1 MAVLFALLQFFS
13 IFASVK
19 TKCLVIGIVMGI
31 AFAACSPSVK
41 VPEPEVAEQSRSIEG
56 PSLELSS
63 IDSLMWK
70 QPESALA
77 QLQRFAISPAADS
90 LDAFNGHYC
99 QLLISELLYKNDWK
113 QSNRGELLK
122 AVEFFDS
129 IVDLHG
135 ADVQKRHAFLDAR
148 GHYINGVGFYEQG
161 DVVNA
166 CEEYLKTLDVMEA
179 HFEEKELVEHKARF
193 LAYTYNRLGDLFS
206 EQFMMESSITC
217 YENALVYC
225 KISPTSPT
233 GVSNILYRIGK
244 QYDKNNEIENASLY
258 YGQAL
263 ENMAATDNL
272 VYRNIV
278 ASKALCDYEM
288 EGNAKQALE
297 ELNHAL
303 FQAKTENER
312 LNRFLTIGGVYFL
325 EGNYDSALFYLE
337 PVFEDNEA
345 GLQAQAAGY
354 LRIIYDSIGNKEQS
368 DAYMRFLT
376 NHKKPEGEN
385 KALVSTLEDMYK
397 NYSNHKLEKQAEAE
411 RKIAEKR
418 VMNTIIPIAIAVALA
433 IFCVLILRSR
443 KLLKNQ
449 KEESDREFGE
459 AEKEHEKE
467 LRLWQTEAD
476 RTLEEMEKKYE
487 EELEQLKAE
496 TKQHLDEAEKKHLQW
511 MADAEERHSKELRVQ
526 KDRSEKELE
535 KTKTR
540 HEKELEAERLAYE
553 KEQDTLRQNLME
565 RVAQVRA
572 LEEALNIQ
580 REEAKLRRMA
590 FLKEP
595 ICQSIRNKLSGKNIT
610 TRENAYEL
618 GIALKDED
626 FEQLREAVEKHYNGF
641 DHVLLSQCPGLKHG
655 HLALCHLYLLGI
667 NESEIAVLKN
677 VSYSAIKKQNESLQE
692 KLGVEENVAKYVM
705 RVAEGLVG
713 HAHNELKLD
722 LLHGSQGSSQ
732 KSSQKNS
739 QKIVNLIKERP
750 EITTTEMAE
759 IIGLTRRSI
768 VNITNRL
775 QEDGVIRRVGP
786 DKGGRWE
793 VID

>member
-1 MAVLFALLQFFS
+1 
-13 IFASVK
+13 
-19 TKCLVIGIVMGI
+19 MGI

-41 VPEPEVAEQSRSIEG
+41 VPEPEVAEQNRSIEG

-70 QPESALA
+70 QPDSALA
-77 QLQRFAISPAADS
+77 QLQRFVASPAADS

-122 AVEFFDS
+122 AVGYFDS

-135 ADVQKRHAFLDAR
+135 ANAQKRHAFLDAR

-166 CEEYLKTLDVMEA
+166 CAEYLKTLDVMEA

-193 LAYTYNRLGDLFS
+193 MAYTYNRLMELFS
-206 EQFMMESSITC
+206 EQFMMDPAIEC
-217 YENALVYC
+217 GEKALMFC
-225 KISPTSPT
+225 KIKPTSPE
-233 GVSNILYRIGK
+233 GISSILYQLGK
-244 QYDKNNEIENASLY
+244 QYDKMHEIDKARQY
-258 YGQAL
+258 YEQAL
-263 ENMAATDNL
+263 ENISNTDNQ
-272 VYRNIV
+272 VFRDIV
-278 ASKALCDYEM
+278 SSKALCDYKSGATTESS
-288 EGNAKQALE
+288 LD
-297 ELNHAL
+297 ELYL
-303 FQAKTENER
+303 VLKCSDTEKER
-312 LNRFLTIGGVYFL
+312 LNRYLTIGGVFFY

-354 LRIIYDSIGNKEQS
+354 LRIIYDSIGNKGQS

-376 NHKKPEGEN
+376 NNKKPEGEN
-385 KALVSTLEDMYK
+385 KALVSKLEDIYK
-397 NYSNHKLEKQAEAE
+397 NYSNQKLEKQAKAE
-411 RKIAEKR
+411 QKTAEKR
-418 VMNTIIPIAIAVALA
+418 VMNTIIPIAIAVAL
-433 IFCVLILRSR
+433 IIICVLIWRSR
-443 KLLKNQ
+443 RLLKNQ
-449 KEESDREFGE
+449 QEEADRVLGE
-459 AEKEHEKE
+459 AEQEHEKE
-467 LRLWQTEAD
+467 LRLWQAEAD
-476 RTLEEMEKKYE
+476 KTLEEMEKKYE

-496 TKQHLDEAEKKHLQW
+496 TKQRLDEAEKKHLQW

-526 KDRSEKELE
+526 KDQSEKEID

-540 HEKELEAERLAYE
+540 HKEELEAERLAYE
-553 KEQDTLRQNLME
+553 KEQDALRQNLME

-641 DHVLLSQCPGLKHG
+641 DHVLLSQYPGLKHG
-655 HLALCHLYLLGI
+655 HLALCHLHLLGI

-692 KLGVEENVAKYVM
+692 KLGVEESVAKYVM

-750 EITTTEMAE
+750 EITTAEMAE
-759 IIGLTRRSI
+759 IIGITRRSI

-786 DKGGRWE
+786 DKGGHWE